1 MKKNS
6 FVEGTFIATFAIII
20 VKVLGA
26 LYVIPFYRIIGESG
40 GALYSYAYNVY
51 NLFLNISTAGIPI
64 AISKIITEYNTL
76 NMYEAKERT
85 YKLGRNIIL
94 IISLIAFFLLFVF
107 SKEFALL
114 ILGEI
119 KGGNTLEDVSFVIK
133 CVSFC
138 LLIIPFLSVS
148 KGYLQGHKYIT
159 PSSISQVIEQVVRIA
174 VILMGSYIVIN
185 VLNKS
190 VTLGVG
196 ISVLGAFIGGLSA
209 YLYIKIKIIKNKK
222 DFPVKE
228 EKDNVTNKEIF
239 KKIIKYSIPLI
250 IVSIATDIYSLT
262 DMTLV
267 VRTSYKLGYTAK
279 ESELIA
285 SIISTWAP
293 KICMIINAVAIGM
306 GTSLIPHMVTSYTKK
321 DFEGSNQRFNEALK
335 IIIVSTLPLAVGL
348 AFLSEPVYTLFYG
361 KSTYGTLILRYTSIS
376 SFFASIYIVISLSLQ
391 SLNKFKTVYISS
403 IIGFLINALLDVP
416 LMYLSSLIGLEA
428 FYGAI
433 LATILGYVFS
443 YFYSLTSLKKSMNF
457 SYKEVLK
464 TIKDVLLP
472 IVCML
477 ISLIILNLFIKLP
490 NSSLIKICLVLIL
503 YTIIGALV
511 YLGISYKTGLLNDV
525 FGKEYIT
532 RILNKLHLRRKKC

>member
-1 MKKNS
+1 MKKNG

-64 AISKIITEYNTL
+64 AISKIISEYNTL
-76 NMYEAKERT
+76 EMYEAKERA

-94 IISLIAFFLLFVF
+94 IISVIAFFMLFVF
-107 SKEFALL
+107 SKEFASL

-119 KGGNTLEDVSFVIK
+119 KGGNTLDGVSFVIK

-174 VILMGSYIVIN
+174 VLLMGSYIVIN

-196 ISVLGAFIGGLSA
+196 VSVFAAFVGGCSA
-209 YLYIKIKIIKNKK
+209 YLYIKIKMIKNKSA
-222 DFPVKE
+222 FPTKNT
-228 EKDNVTNKEIF
+228 KDNVSNKEIF
-239 KKIIKYSIPLI
+239 KKILKYSIPLI
-250 IVSIATDIYSLT
+250 IVSVATDIYSLT

-279 ESELIA
+279 EAELIA

-306 GTSLIPHMVTSYTKK
+306 GTSLIPHMVSSYTKK
-321 DFEGSNQRFNEALK
+321 DYTSSNKRFNEALR

-361 KSTYGTLILRYTSIS
+361 NNTYGTLILRYTSIS

-391 SLNKFKTVYISS
+391 SLNKFKTVYVSS
-403 IIGFLINALLDVP
+403 IMGFLINALLDVP
-416 LMYLSSLIGLEA
+416 LMHLFNLMGLEA

-443 YFYSLTSLKKSMNF
+443 YIYSLTSLKRSMNF
-457 SYKEVLK
+457 NYSEILD
-464 TIKDVLLP
+464 TIKKVFLP
-472 IVCML
+472 ITSMFIVL
-477 ISLIILNLFIKLP
+477 VILNLFVKLP
-490 NSSLIKICLVLIL
+490 TNGIMRMCLVLGL
-503 YTIIGALV
+503 YTLLGAFV
-511 YLGISYKTGLLNDV
+511 YLGISYKTGLLYEV
-525 FGKEYIT
+525 FGKDYVDNLL
-532 RILNKLHLRRKKC
+532 RKLHLKRRL

>member
-1 MKKNS
+1 MKKNG

-64 AISKIITEYNTL
+64 AISKIISEYNTL
-76 NMYEAKERT
+76 EMYEAKERS

-94 IISLIAFFLLFVF
+94 IISVIAFFMLFVF
-107 SKEFALL
+107 SREFASL

-119 KGGNTLEDVSFVIK
+119 KGGNTLDDVSFVIK

-174 VILMGSYIVIN
+174 VLLMGSYIVIN

-196 ISVLGAFIGGLSA
+196 VSVFAAFVGGCSA
-209 YLYIKIKIIKNKK
+209 YLYIKIKMIKNKSAFPTK
-222 DFPVKE
+222 DA
-228 EKDNVTNKEIF
+228 KDNVSNKEIL
-239 KKIIKYSIPLI
+239 KKIFKYSIPII

-279 ESELIA
+279 EAELIA

-306 GTSLIPHMVTSYTKK
+306 GTSLIPHMVSSYTKK
-321 DFEGSNQRFNEALK
+321 DYTSSNKRFNEALR

-361 KSTYGTLILRYTSIS
+361 NNTYGTLILRYTSIS

-391 SLNKFKTVYISS
+391 SLNKFKAVYVSS
-403 IIGFLINALLDVP
+403 IMGFLINALLDVP
-416 LMYLSSLIGLEA
+416 LMHLFNLMGLEA

-443 YFYSLTSLKKSMNF
+443 YIYSLTSLKRSMNF
-457 SYKEVLK
+457 NYSEILD
-464 TIKDVLLP
+464 TIKKVFLP
-472 IVCML
+472 ITSMFIVL
-477 ISLIILNLFIKLP
+477 VILNLFVKLP
-490 NSSLIKICLVLIL
+490 TNGIMRMCLVLGL
-503 YTIIGALV
+503 YTLLGAFV
-511 YLGISYKTGLLNDV
+511 YLGISYKTGLLYEV
-525 FGKEYIT
+525 FGKDYVDNLL
-532 RILNKLHLRRKKC
+532 RKLHLKRRL